1 MTNDSK
7 NLILPRR
14 KFGSNFQIIAFY
26 PDGDKVLCQRSS
38 YAEIYD
44 TFRDLVDFRLR
55 SYMTFRSIKLVHP
68 ATHRV
73 LCEYRD
79 FRYIEKQ
86 DFEKLMNYGN

>member
-1 MTNDSK
+1 MKSK
-7 NLILPRR
+7 LVISR
-14 KFGSNFQIIAFY
+14 KKFASNFQIIASY
-26 PDGDKVLCQRSS
+26 PDGDEVLCQRSS

-55 SYMTFRSIKLVHP
+55 SYMSFRSIKIVHP

-73 LCEYRD
+73 FCEYRD

>member
-1 MTNDSK
+1 MKSK
-7 NLILPRR
+7 LFVSR
-14 KFGSNFQIIAFY
+14 KKFSPNFHIIASY
-26 PDGDKVLCQRSS
+26 PDGDKILCQRSS

-55 SYMTFRSIKLVHP
+55 SYMKFRSIKLVHS

-73 LCEYRD
+73 FCEYRD

-86 DFEKLMNYGN
+86 DFDKLTSNEI

>member
-1 MTNDSK
+1 MNDKSLYIK
-7 NLILPRR
+7 GK
-14 KFGSNFQIIAFY
+14 KFSPNFQIIASY

-55 SYMTFRSIKLVHP
+55 SYMSFRSIKLVHP

-73 LCEYRD
+73 FCEYRD
-79 FRYIEKQ
+79 FRYIEKH
-86 DFEKLMNYGN
+86 DFEKLLNYGN

>member
-1 MTNDSK
+1 MKSK
-7 NLILPRR
+7 MVISR
-14 KFGSNFQIIAFY
+14 KKFSPNFQVIASY
-26 PDGDKVLCQRSS
+26 PDGDKILCHQRSS

-55 SYMTFRSIKLVHP
+55 SYMSFRSLKLVHT

-73 LCEYRD
+73 FCEYRD

-86 DFEKLMNYGN
+86 DFEKLTSYEF

>member
-1 MTNDSK
+1 MNDKSLYIK
-7 NLILPRR
+7 R
-14 KFGSNFQIIAFY
+14 KKFSPNFQIIASY

-38 YAEIYD
+38 YSEIYD

-55 SYMTFRSIKLVHP
+55 SYMSFRSIKLVHP

-73 LCEYRD
+73 FCEYRD

-86 DFEKLMNYGN
+86 DFEKLTSNEI